1 MSILACFR
9 HLVSKMECES
19 EIKRTIF
26 VMELKC
32 GLINLGKVEKKG
44 KVWARIT
51 DNYSTTK
58 EWITSLNVV
67 WCKSLSHQ

>member
-19 EIKRTIF
+19 ENKRTIF

-44 KVWARIT
+44 EGLGQ
-51 DNYSTTK
+51 DYG
-58 EWITSLNVV
+58 
-67 WCKSLSHQ
+67 

>member
-32 GLINLGKVEKKG
+32 GLINLGKVEKRERFRPGLQIIIQQQKNG
-44 KVWARIT
+44 LPA
-51 DNYSTTK
+51 
-58 EWITSLNVV
+58 
-67 WCKSLSHQ
+67 

>member
-32 GLINLGKVEKKG
+32 GLINLGKVEKKERFG
-44 KVWARIT
+44 PGL
-51 DNYSTTK
+51 
-58 EWITSLNVV
+58 WIIIQQQKNGLPA
-67 WCKSLSHQ
+67 